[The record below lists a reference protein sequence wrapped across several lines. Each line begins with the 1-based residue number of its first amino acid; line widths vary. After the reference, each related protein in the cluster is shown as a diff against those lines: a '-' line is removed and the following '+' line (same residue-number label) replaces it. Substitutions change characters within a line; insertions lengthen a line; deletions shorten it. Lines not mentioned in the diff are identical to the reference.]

1 MNTSDIKNKAREL
14 GFDACGIAR
23 AGLLHGHQE
32 RFDHWLDRGFH
43 GSMAYMERHRD
54 KRLDPR
60 ELLPGARSVIVVAQ
74 NYYPTNILQ
83 SDDVQAQPGVSGR
96 GHAGD
101 PMQDD
106 ADAVQCGQTDRYPR
120 VSAYAYGQDYHVVI
134 KHKLK
139 ALIQTME
146 KLAPGTQ
153 SRGFTDSAP
162 VLERA
167 WAVQAGLGWTGK
179 NACLIIPMRGS
190 FFFLA
195 EVITTLELE
204 PDRPFLKDH
213 CGRCTR
219 CLEACPT
226 KAIIAPGQ
234 IDARRCISYQT
245 IENRGPIPQE
255 IREKNPGWM
264 FGCDICQEVCPHNR
278 FAIPCQEP
286 AFEPLHEIN
295 AWPAE
300 RWKALTKAEFHHLFV
315 KGGSPIGRVT
325 YEKLME
331 NIRASGFQ

>member
-23 AGLLHGHQE
+23 AGLLHGYQE
-32 RFDHWLDRGFH
+32 RFDLWLDRGFH

-60 ELLPGARSVIVVAQ
+60 ELLPGARSVIAVAQ
-74 NYYPTNILQ
+74 NYYPTKNFQ
-83 SDDVQAQPGVSGR
+83 PNDGQAQRGVSGH
-96 GHAGD
+96 GHSQLSGQECAGNE
-101 PMQDD
+101 
-106 ADAVQCGQTDRYPR
+106 AYRQTVSHPR
-120 VSAYAYGQDYHVVI
+120 VSIYAYGQDYHVVI

-139 ALIQTME
+139 ALIQYME

-167 WAVQAGLGWTGK
+167 WAVEAGLGWTGK
-179 NACLIIPMRGS
+179 NACLIIPQKGS
-190 FFFLA
+190 YFFLA

-219 CLEACPT
+219 CIDACPT
-226 KAIIAPGQ
+226 KAIVEPGQ

-245 IENRGPIPQE
+245 IENRGSIPRE
-255 IREKNPGWM
+255 IREQNPGWI

-278 FAIPCQEP
+278 FATPCREP
-286 AFEPLHEIN
+286 AFEPLHGISE
-295 AWPAE
+295 WPAE
-300 RWKALTKAEFHHLFV
+300 RWKALTKAAFKRMFV
-315 KGGSPIGRVT
+315 KAGSPIGRVT
-325 YEKLME
+325 YEKLMD
-331 NIRASGFQ
+331 NIGSDP